1 MRVIS
6 VVLFCHFLTAFT
18 ALGMPLFLPRMLASL
33 GGSSS
38 GYLIGIMF
46 VLPTIC
52 AALTAPWWGRFADK
66 FGKKTSLLRAQ
77 VGLVA
82 GFLLSGF
89 ADSIWWFAAGL
100 ILHGISGG
108 TLAASNAYLSRLFKD
123 KELANSLN
131 LTQSSARLALVCAPI
146 ALGLFTHIQDP
157 LMIYRALALL
167 PLLAFLVCWR
177 LPDDT
182 KIIDA
187 QANGCNK
194 PAVKPEKLT
203 ANAVVDNQDTEERR
217 PFSHLLWLQF
227 LFCFAMVVTFPYF
240 LLYSEQLGTQS
251 DALSGFYYSLPHL
264 VYLLFAFQAKK
275 LTWSAKQQTQLGFIL
290 LGLACF
296 GQFLL
301 MESSWLI
308 ALRLLFGFGMVLLFS
323 GLHLFVSQRINQ
335 RQAGL
340 SFGRFD
346 AWGKWAGVLA
356 GVGASYA
363 SQWGSLHWPFLLAAL
378 SCGLGLLVLMFF
390 FNEVQDHVGTTQ
402 S

>member
-1 MRVIS
+1 
-6 VVLFCHFLTAFT
+6 
-18 ALGMPLFLPRMLASL
+18 
-33 GGSSS
+33 
-38 GYLIGIMF
+38 
-46 VLPTIC
+46 
-52 AALTAPWWGRFADK
+52 
-66 FGKKTSLLRAQ
+66 
-77 VGLVA
+77 
-82 GFLLSGF
+82 
-89 ADSIWWFAAGL
+89 
-100 ILHGISGG
+100 
-108 TLAASNAYLSRLFKD
+108 
-123 KELANSLN
+123 
-131 LTQSSARLALVCAPI
+131 
-146 ALGLFTHIQDP
+146 
-157 LMIYRALALL
+157 MIYRALALL

-182 KIIDA
+182 KLADTRA
-187 QANGCNK
+187 YGSTKSAAK
-194 PAVKPEKLT
+194 PGKLT
-203 ANAVVDNQDTEERR
+203 AKAAVISSQALNSEEKR

-275 LTWSAKQQTQLGFIL
+275 LTWSAKQQTQLGFAL

-301 MESSWLI
+301 VESSWLI
-308 ALRLLFGFGMVLLFS
+308 ALRLLFGFGMVLIFS
-323 GLHLFVSQRINQ
+323 GLHLFVSQRISQ
-335 RQAGL
+335 KQAGL